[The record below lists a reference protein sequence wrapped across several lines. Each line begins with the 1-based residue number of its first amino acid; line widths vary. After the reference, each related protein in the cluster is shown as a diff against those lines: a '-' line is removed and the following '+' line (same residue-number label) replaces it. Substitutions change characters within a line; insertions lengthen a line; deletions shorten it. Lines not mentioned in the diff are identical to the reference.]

1 MRSPCSIE
9 PRPPQTRRGTER
21 RAALLSAANQ
31 LFLQRGFSQV
41 SLDDLV
47 AEVGGS
53 KAAIYQY
60 FGSKKGLLAA
70 LVSYRCELFYDEN
83 EPPEHLG
90 QQCIRVLLLQTAQL
104 IYKAFTRPDNIAFMR
119 LIIEASQNDPEMAQL
134 AYDAGPRRGLQQV
147 ANLLQEAHDMG
158 QIDCA
163 EPHESAILFLGIL
176 RHAQWRL
183 LVGLPAF
190 EEDLYDECLIPK
202 LIDRFLAAHQC
213 TNVTD
218 QATKPAPTVKDRD

>member
-1 MRSPCSIE
+1 MRSPALISV
-9 PRPPQTRRGTER
+9 RPPQTRRGTER

-70 LVSYRCELFYDEN
+70 LVSYRCELFFDQN
-83 EPPEHLG
+83 EPVEPINN
-90 QQCIRVLLLQTAQL
+90 QCIRTLLLQTAQL
-104 IYKAFTRPDNIAFMR
+104 IYQAFTRPDNVAFMR
-119 LIIEASQNDPEMAQL
+119 LIIEASQNDPEMAEL
-134 AYDAGPRRGLQQV
+134 AYNAGPRRGLEKI
-147 ANLLQEAHDMG
+147 ANLLKEAHHAG
-158 QIDCA
+158 QIDCP

-190 EEDLYDECLIPK
+190 EPDLYDDQLIPK

-213 TNVTD
+213 VDSALQPPVPDAEQNR
-218 QATKPAPTVKDRD
+218 P

>member
-1 MRSPCSIE
+1 MRPPC
-9 PRPPQTRRGTER
+9 PNPPPTTQPLATQQRQPQTRRGTER
-21 RAALLSAANQ
+21 RAALLSAANR
-31 LFLQRGFSQV
+31 LFLQRGFGQV

-70 LVSYRCELFYDEN
+70 LVSYRCELFFDEN
-83 EPPEHLG
+83 EPPEHLDN
-90 QQCIRVLLLQTAQL
+90 QCIRVQLLKTAQL
-104 IYKAFTRPDNIAFMR
+104 IYQAFTRPDNIAFMR
-119 LIIEASQNDPEMAQL
+119 LIIEASQNDPEMAEL
-134 AYDAGPRRGLQQV
+134 AYNAGPRRGLQKITC
-147 ANLLQEAHDMG
+147 LLQEAHDAA
-158 QIDCA
+158 QIDCP

-190 EEDLYDECLIPK
+190 EPDLYDDQLIPK
-202 LIDRFLAAHQC
+202 LIDRFLAAHRR
-213 TNVTD
+213 VS
-218 QATKPAPTVKDRD
+218 AL

>member
-1 MRSPCSIE
+1 MRQPTLHPACPTQSVATSALVAQ

-31 LFLQRGFSQV
+31 LFLQRGFAQV

-70 LVSYRCELFYDEN
+70 LVSYRCELFFDEN
-83 EPPEHLG
+83 EPPEHLDN
-90 QQCIRVLLLQTAQL
+90 QCIRVQLLKTAQL
-104 IYKAFTRPDNIAFMR
+104 IYQAFTRPDNIAFMR
-119 LIIEASQNDPEMAQL
+119 LIIEASQNDREMAEL
-134 AYDAGPRRGLQQV
+134 AYDAGPRRGLEKI
-147 ANLLQEAHDMG
+147 ATLLHEAHDAG
-158 QIDCA
+158 QIDCP

-190 EEDLYDECLIPK
+190 EPDLYDDQLIPK
-202 LIDRFLAAHQC
+202 LIDRFLAAHRR
-213 TNVTD
+213 V
-218 QATKPAPTVKDRD
+218 